1 MRKRFK
7 RKFYRLNWNINA
19 PRLRVINEEGKQIG
33 ILTKEEA
40 LKLAREKEIDLVE
53 VAPQASPP
61 VCKLIDF
68 KKFLYQQKKKE
79 RGKREGKS
87 ELKEI
92 RLRPFIGE
100 HDYKT
105 RLSQAREFLKD
116 GNKLRIRIR
125 FFGREITR
133 KRLGLKIIS
142 QFLKDL
148 EEVAKT
154 EREPQFKGNSLIVS
168 LVPKKQHGKKEKEAK
183 SKNQENS
190 PKEV

>member
-133 KRLGLKIIS
+133 KKLGLKIIS